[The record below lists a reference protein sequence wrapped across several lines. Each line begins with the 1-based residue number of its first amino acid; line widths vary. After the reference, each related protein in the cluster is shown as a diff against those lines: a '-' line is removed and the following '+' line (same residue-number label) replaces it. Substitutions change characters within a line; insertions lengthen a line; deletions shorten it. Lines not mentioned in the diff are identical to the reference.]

1 MTKKASAEE
10 TVEQLLTMEDVMQ
23 SLRVSRSKL
32 YLMVATGELRVV
44 RMGRKMLFRPRDVN
58 ALIEKRAA
66 EGQKRKVPKKK
77 GRA

>member
-1 MTKKASAEE
+1 MIQKASAEE
-10 TVEQLLTMEDVMQ
+10 PIEHLLTTADVMH

-32 YLMVATGELRVV
+32 YLMVATGELRAVH
-44 RMGRKMLFRPRDVN
+44 MGRKMLFRKRDVN

-66 EGQKRKVPKKK
+66 EGTRPKRHKKK

>member
-1 MTKKASAEE
+1 MSKKAIDKES
-10 TVEQLLTMEDVMQ
+10 VEQLLTVDEVMR

-32 YLMVATGELRVV
+32 YLMVATGELRAMH
-44 RMGRKMLFRPRDVN
+44 MGRNLRFRKRHVQ

-66 EGQKRKVPKKK
+66 EANRPKGHKKK